1 MIRVYSND
9 GLYSDTIALVDGL
22 FGQSIYIIDYDSDRC
37 AVIHYDSKIILEYDI
52 DYMVEFPEHYKDYI
66 EYPYIVEILECIEN
80 EEFLPFS
87 QIPFPEIL
95 KLKKVKNSPSCSSRE
110 ILKKV
115 LNLAPFF
122 LHLSYFVTY
131 RYADCHIL
139 RTRFNDRR

>member
-1 MIRVYSND
+1 MIRVYSNY

-52 DYMVEFPEHYKDYI
+52 DYMVEFTEHYEDYI

-95 KLKKVKNSPSCSSRE
+95 KLKKVKNFPSCSSRE

-115 LNLAPFF
+115 L
-122 LHLSYFVTY
+122 S
-131 RYADCHIL
+131 
-139 RTRFNDRR
+139 